1 MTSNEAETAIGKARA
16 GDRQAFQSLVEQHSR
31 DVFRLAFRITRN
43 EMDAEDAVQES
54 FLKAYQKLGGFDG
67 RSSFGTWL
75 YRITANASI
84 DVLRRRRREEGRSDS
99 LDDETAQSRR
109 LATDDPA
116 PDRLLFSTE
125 VKARVRIAL
134 DELSDMERAAFAMRH
149 FENFPMAEISRVLG
163 LTESAT
169 KQAVFRA
176 VKKVRRTLESVM
188 NTTNTTN
195 TTRATS

>member
-1 MTSNEAETAIGKARA
+1 MTSYEAETAISKARA
-16 GDRQAFQSLVEQHSR
+16 GDRVAFQSLVEQHSR

-43 EMDAEDAVQES
+43 EMDAEDAVQET

-75 YRITANASI
+75 YRITANTSI

-99 LDDETAQSRR
+99 LDDETAAPSRR
-109 LATDDPA
+109 LATDDPS

-125 VKARVRIAL
+125 VKSRLGAAL
-134 DELSDMERAAFAMRH
+134 DELTEMERAAFAMRH
-149 FENFPMAEISRVLG
+149 FENFPLAEISQILG
-163 LTESAT
+163 LKESAT

-176 VKKVRRTLESVM
+176 VKKVRRTLEPVM
-188 NTTNTTN
+188 RTT
-195 TTRATS
+195 S

>member
-1 MTSNEAETAIGKARA
+1 MTSNEAEAAIGKARA
-16 GDRQAFQSLVEQHSR
+16 GDKAAFQSLVEQHSR

-43 EMDAEDAVQES
+43 EMDAEDAVQET

-99 LDDETAQSRR
+99 LDDDTARAR
-109 LATDDPA
+109 PLATHDPA

-134 DELSDMERAAFAMRH
+134 DELTDMERSAFIMRH
-149 FENFPMAEISRVLG
+149 FENFPLAEISRILG
-163 LTESAT
+163 LKDSAT

-176 VKKVRRTLESVM
+176 VKKVRRTLEPVVR
-188 NTTNTTN
+188 TT
-195 TTRATS
+195 S

>member
-1 MTSNEAETAIGKARA
+1 MSNEAEAAIGKARA
-16 GDRQAFQSLVEQHSR
+16 GDMAAFQSLVEQHSR

-43 EMDAEDAVQES
+43 EMDAEDAVQET

-75 YRITANASI
+75 YRITANTSI

-99 LDDETAQSRR
+99 LDDETAAQSRR
-109 LATDDPA
+109 LATDDPT

-125 VKARVRIAL
+125 VKARLRVAL
-134 DELSDMERAAFAMRH
+134 DELTEMERAAFAMRH
-149 FENFPMAEISRVLG
+149 FENFPLAEISQILG
-163 LTESAT
+163 LKESAT

-176 VKKVRRTLESVM
+176 VKKVRRNLEPVM
-188 NTTNTTN
+188 RTT
-195 TTRATS
+195 S

>member
-1 MTSNEAETAIGKARA
+1 MTSNEAETAISKAQA
-16 GDRQAFQSLVEQHSR
+16 GDRTAFQSLVEQHSR

-43 EMDAEDAVQES
+43 EMDAEDAVQET

-75 YRITANASI
+75 YRITANTSI

-99 LDDETAQSRR
+99 LDDEAAAPSRR
-109 LATDDPA
+109 LATENPS

-125 VKARVRIAL
+125 VQSRLRIAL
-134 DELSDMERAAFAMRH
+134 DELTEMERAAFAMRH
-149 FENFPMAEISRVLG
+149 FENFPLAEISQILG
-163 LTESAT
+163 LKESAT

-176 VKKVRRTLESVM
+176 VKKVRRNLEPVM
-188 NTTNTTN
+188 RTT
-195 TTRATS
+195 S

>member
-16 GDRQAFQSLVEQHSR
+16 GDMAAFQSLVEQHSR

-43 EMDAEDAVQES
+43 EMDAEDAVQET
-54 FLKAYQKLGGFDG
+54 FLKAYQKLDGFDG

-75 YRITANASI
+75 YRITANTSI
-84 DVLRRRRREEGRSDS
+84 DVLRRRRREEGRSAS
-99 LDDETAQSRR
+99 LDDETAAQSRR

-125 VKARVRIAL
+125 VKARLRVAL
-134 DELSDMERAAFAMRH
+134 DELTEMERAAFAMRH
-149 FENFPMAEISRVLG
+149 FENFPLAEISQILG
-163 LTESAT
+163 LKESAT

-176 VKKVRRTLESVM
+176 VKKVRRTLEPVM
-188 NTTNTTN
+188 RTT
-195 TTRATS
+195 S